1 MDDFYTV
8 QNFKELR
15 ILDNLQR
22 TYPFLYEKMESY
34 EIISNYDIH
43 IKMNDG
49 STVLYDDF
57 DKSFR
62 TLPAHSDEMT
72 EEQCRREFAYRL
84 YNLMRRKCITQ
95 QELGDK
101 TGISQPQI
109 SLYLNAR
116 SLPSFY
122 NVDKIAKALGCS
134 VDELRYC

>member
-1 MDDFYTV
+1 MTSMTNTEY
-8 QNFKELR
+8 L
-15 ILDNLQR
+15 LANLQR
-22 TYPFLYEKMESY
+22 MYPFLYEQMESY
-34 EIISNYDIH
+34 DIISNYDIH

-62 TLPAHSDEMT
+62 TLPTHSDEMT

-101 TGISQPQI
+101 TGIAQPQI
-109 SLYLNAR
+109 SLYLNAK